1 MNRYYTLIIS
11 KLSSTE
17 PAYAIP
23 RMGGGEHNQAQIH
36 LNPYSS
42 CEHVYHYPHL
52 VGSFC
57 LHSNPLF
64 PERWAFIFKQS
75 IWIHHKFVSLGFLLE
90 LWVSS
95 HPNPILVP
103 ILSGVFLQP
112 PPAIPSFKS
121 ILWREMNTNEPLDP
135 NSILHSMYNSP
146 ICWGQFTSFPLVVW
160 VKVLTF
166 VSTVVSD

>member
-64 PERWAFIFKQS
+64 PERWASIFKQS
-75 IWIHHKFVSLGFLLE
+75 IWIHHTFASLDLLLE

-95 HPNPILVP
+95 HPNPILAS
-103 ILSGVFLQP
+103 ILSSDSLQSFQQFPASNQSYGEKWIGVNPLIPIVLFIPCTIPLIVGVNSLPFLWLFGWKC
-112 PPAIPSFKS
+112 SH
-121 ILWREMNTNEPLDP
+121 L
-135 NSILHSMYNSP
+135 SP
-146 ICWGQFTSFPLVVW
+146 Q
-160 VKVLTF
+160 
-166 VSTVVSD
+166 

>member
-1 MNRYYTLIIS
+1 
-11 KLSSTE
+11 
-17 PAYAIP
+17 
-23 RMGGGEHNQAQIH
+23 MGGGEHNQAQIH

-42 CEHVYHYPHL
+42 CEHVYRYPHL

-112 PPAIPSFKS
+112 LLQFPASNQSYGEKWIRMNPLIPIPFFIPCTIPLFVGVNSLPF
-121 ILWREMNTNEPLDP
+121 LWLFGWKC
-135 NSILHSMYNSP
+135 SHLSP
-146 ICWGQFTSFPLVVW
+146 Q
-160 VKVLTF
+160 
-166 VSTVVSD
+166 